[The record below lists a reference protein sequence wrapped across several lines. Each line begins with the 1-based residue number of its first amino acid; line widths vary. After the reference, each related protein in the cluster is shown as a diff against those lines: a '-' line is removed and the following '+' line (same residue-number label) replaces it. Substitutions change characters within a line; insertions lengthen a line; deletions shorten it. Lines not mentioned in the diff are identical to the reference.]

1 MKFDTIALHGGYDSS
16 ENKNCVSP
24 PIYQNSAFSFEDVKY
39 AADLFDLK
47 DEGHMY
53 TRISN
58 PTTEVLEKRLALLEG
73 GIGALAVSS
82 GQSACLVAI
91 LNIAKSGDEIIATA
105 DIYGGTYNLL
115 FHTLKRFGIK
125 TVFIDLKNP
134 LELENAINEKT
145 RCVFVEMITNP
156 GLKVFDI
163 EALANVAHKNNIP
176 LIVDNT
182 VPTPYLFKP
191 FEHGADIII
200 HSLTK
205 YISGHGN
212 ALGGAIIDSGNF
224 DWKKSGKFSELTD
237 KDPSYHGLSYSEA
250 FGKSAYIVKARV
262 QLLRDFGNCISPFNA
277 YLTLLGLETLHLR
290 MKRHSESALKI
301 AKFLDDH
308 PQIEQVSYPL
318 LEGNQNY
325 ELSKKYL
332 PKGASSLVSFSVKG
346 GRAAATRFVERA
358 KLMIHA
364 TNIGDSRTI
373 VTYPA
378 LTTHRQMDDVQLE
391 KCGISNSFIRLSIG
405 LEDIDDIIDDIKQA
419 LE

>member
-134 LELENAINEKT
+134 SELENAINEKT

-163 EALANVAHKNNIP
+163 DALANVAHKNNIP